1 MIASGSSLLKVSV
14 PQRLHL
20 HSLSS
25 FLFPFCT
32 ARRMMKPFGK
42 VLCAAGSLAVL
53 LAFFWRDTFQP
64 EQLSGARV
72 LLTGASAGIGEQMA
86 YHYATFGA
94 EIVLTARREAV
105 LQEVMKKCLT
115 LGAKKVF
122 YIPADM
128 SSPSEPDRVV
138 QFAVQNLGGL
148 DYLVLNHI
156 GVSPFQ
162 MWGGDVEHTRW
173 LMQVNFFSYVALATA
188 ALPTLEKNHGSV
200 VVVSSLTGQCVTE
213 VQLLHTSAQ
222 SRHTFEL
229 QRAGRRRAGLL
240 PCRTFGRPPFLPQG
254 RYPPPSPPPTQPRSS
269 HWTASSAPCATSSRC
284 RRGTSPSRCASSAS
298 STPTRRWRRPE
309 AKCSSPPLRRQKRL
323 SPSSAAVPR
332 GCGSSSTRGGC
343 SPCTACG
350 CCSPTPACCRASTTT
365 AARDGAPRDRL
376 ARAERR
382 WKKRR
387 RRRRAAVRTAPH
399 RTARDPV
406 GFPSPSHPPP
416 PRSAAVGP
424 FSFCF
429 SFRSKGD
436 EV

>member
-1 MIASGSSLLKVSV
+1 
-14 PQRLHL
+14 
-20 HSLSS
+20 
-25 FLFPFCT
+25 
-32 ARRMMKPFGK
+32 MMKPFGK

-173 LMQVNFFSYVALATA
+173 LM
-188 ALPTLEKNHGSV
+188 
-200 VVVSSLTGQCVTE
+200 
-213 VQLLHTSAQ
+213 
-222 SRHTFEL
+222 
-229 QRAGRRRAGLL
+229 
-240 PCRTFGRPPFLPQG
+240 QG

-399 RTARDPV
+399 REGSGGVPL
-406 GFPSPSHPPP
+406 PLPPPPPP

>member
-1 MIASGSSLLKVSV
+1 
-14 PQRLHL
+14 
-20 HSLSS
+20 
-25 FLFPFCT
+25 
-32 ARRMMKPFGK
+32 MMKPFGK

-173 LMQVNFFSYVALATA
+173 LMQLRAAGLGLLRVLAQCVPCLGRIPVVPHFGAGGMKSCPALLLAGPA
-188 ALPTLEKNHGSV
+188 VQLQRDASWWSELSWGANRHCWCP
-200 VVVSSLTGQCVTE
+200 LTGQGM
-213 VQLLHTSAQ
+213 Q
-222 SRHTFEL
+222 SENSI
-229 QRAGRRRAGLL
+229 QRDRGRRPLARKCLREG
-240 PCRTFGRPPFLPQG
+240 
-254 RYPPPSPPPTQPRSS
+254 PTVTGAEWPHSS
-269 HWTASSAPCATSSRC
+269 IAHFSV
-284 RRGTSPSRCASSAS
+284 
-298 STPTRRWRRPE
+298 
-309 AKCSSPPLRRQKRL
+309 
-323 SPSSAAVPR
+323 AVP
-332 GCGSSSTRGGC
+332 GI
-343 SPCTACG
+343 
-350 CCSPTPACCRASTTT
+350 
-365 AARDGAPRDRL
+365 
-376 ARAERR
+376 
-382 WKKRR
+382 
-387 RRRRAAVRTAPH
+387 
-399 RTARDPV
+399 
-406 GFPSPSHPPP
+406 
-416 PRSAAVGP
+416 
-424 FSFCF
+424 
-429 SFRSKGD
+429 
-436 EV
+436 